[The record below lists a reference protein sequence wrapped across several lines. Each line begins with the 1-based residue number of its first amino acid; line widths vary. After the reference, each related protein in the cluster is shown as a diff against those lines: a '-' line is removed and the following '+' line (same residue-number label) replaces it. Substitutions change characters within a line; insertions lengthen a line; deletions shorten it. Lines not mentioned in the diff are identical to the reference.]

1 MSHAHTATAGAAK
14 ASKDTLGC
22 VSSKLLKD
30 VQFDGDDIRFYR
42 KCMEEAQLDRIAMPA
57 CERGFL
63 IGVSLAAGHRRKIFR
78 GARAV
83 DRRFEAGSIYIRD
96 FSEDYRADLYGGF
109 DFVLVELPRAFLM
122 RLADEHG
129 IADIA
134 GLACA
139 MHQKDR
145 VLGRLAQALA
155 PGLEAPG
162 PLGKLFVEEIGLAIG
177 THLARQYGNA
187 RVAHGVPDAQPPL
200 KPLKGA
206 LSMAAEARAKEML
219 MNASH
224 AGASIS
230 DIARE
235 CELSRAYF
243 IRAFAKTTGRT
254 PHQWLLEQR
263 TAQARNLIEATGL
276 PLSDIAAI
284 CGFADQS
291 HLSRVFQKTVG
302 MSPGAW
308 RRNGSPPSGATRGG
322 SRRAQSEPASEPA
335 PLATATAPAP
345 DTNAD

>member
-1 MSHAHTATAGAAK
+1 MSHAHTTTARPAK
-14 ASKDTLGC
+14 DPKDTLGC

-42 KCMEEAQLDRIAMPA
+42 KCMEAAQLDRIAMPA

-122 RLADEHG
+122 RLADEQG
-129 IADIA
+129 VADIA
-134 GLACA
+134 GLTCA

-145 VLGRLAQALA
+145 VLGHLAQTLA

-162 PLGKLFVEEIGLAIG
+162 PLGKLFIEEVGLAIG

-187 RVAHGVPDAQPPL
+187 RVAHVMPDPHTPL
-200 KPLKGA
+200 KPMKGG
-206 LSMAAEARAKEML
+206 LSAAAEARAKEML
-219 MNASH
+219 MQASQ

-235 CELSRAYF
+235 CDLSRAYF

-308 RRNGSPPSGATRGG
+308 RRSGAPPGG
-322 SRRAQSEPASEPA
+322 APRAQSRPASESIPRDQ
-335 PLATATAPAP
+335 
-345 DTNAD
+345 DTGPHAD